1 METFQFGAEI
11 WVFKKII
18 HFWPPCPDIVQKLRQ
33 ISFARKVFRQRC
45 FLVDEVCIYIHH
57 SPGGW
62 SRRAVLKKFHLEKRL
77 MYIKR
82 MQKRGSS
89 GGCGV
94 SPGGICLGA
103 VYHSI
108 HGGGALW
115 TGFRSSR
122 DRLVLPYWWVL
133 RSQGGVKYE
142 RKSGLLEHWA
152 CRWEYNGIVHSVC
165 LCLKWV

>member
-11 WVFKKII
+11 WVFIKIVC
-18 HFWPPCPDIVQKLRQ
+18 FWPPCPDIVQKLRQ

-45 FLVDEVCIYIHH
+45 FLVDEVCVYTHH
-57 SPGGW
+57 SPGAW
-62 SRRAVLKKFHLEKRL
+62 SRRALLKKFHLEKRL

-94 SPGGICLGA
+94 VPGGICLGA

-108 HGGGALW
+108 HGGG
-115 TGFRSSR
+115 
-122 DRLVLPYWWVL
+122 VL
-133 RSQGGVKYE
+133 
-142 RKSGLLEHWA
+142 
-152 CRWEYNGIVHSVC
+152 
-165 LCLKWV
+165 